1 MTSQNTSLKQ
11 ITQHP
16 TLTRRPVTRYK
27 AESELHEEQDW
38 KKDHYVYIVRWII
51 EEAKP
56 TTLEDDLYL
65 LIPPVLIILDDF
77 DIQYKT
83 IGVGMV
89 HTMITRMSP
98 SCIIKSHL
106 DNVFLESL
114 FSCLSYLTQE
124 RDVPLLAATYPCLLD
139 LIACTKK
146 QGPSQC
152 ALYERVLID
161 GIATGL
167 LHAGEKIQF
176 LPILLEPIPALFDGL
191 GVVGVQ
197 YLKMI
202 IPPLCESVS
211 RPASNPKMKKISVLA
226 ANGLRTVMKVCW
238 PRIYAYEGVIFRSL
252 AKAWSFY
259 YEKQDT
265 DMLALLK
272 QVYRVFEAACQGKE
286 RADKEA
292 LLKYKPS
299 VFGPLLM

>member
-1 MTSQNTSLKQ
+1 MYYQKPFGQCISRGRKHEPVYRGKTN
-11 ITQHP
+11 QH
-16 TLTRRPVTRYK
+16 
-27 AESELHEEQDW
+27 
-38 KKDHYVYIVRWII
+38 KK
-51 EEAKP
+51 
-56 TTLEDDLYL
+56 
-65 LIPPVLIILDDF
+65 
-77 DIQYKT
+77 
-83 IGVGMV
+83 
-89 HTMITRMSP
+89 
-98 SCIIKSHL
+98 
-106 DNVFLESL
+106 SL

-238 PRIYAYEGVIFRSL
+238 PR
-252 AKAWSFY
+252 
-259 YEKQDT
+259 
-265 DMLALLK
+265 
-272 QVYRVFEAACQGKE
+272 
-286 RADKEA
+286 
-292 LLKYKPS
+292 
-299 VFGPLLM
+299 